1 MKPILKYT
9 LIGLLVVAVAGI
21 TAVGIAYADGDTPNR
36 MEILTELLGMTE
48 DEIREGFQAGK
59 TLEDLAEDA
68 GVDYDDLKASLQEAW
83 EKNFKE
89 HIQEAIVNGDLT
101 KEHADWL
108 TEGLE
113 KGFLG
118 GGRWFGGPSRMGHFE
133 GKSGEKPDGI
143 LPHMEGRPGRG
154 IGERFP
160 HCDQ

>member
-9 LIGLLVVAVAGI
+9 LIGLLVVVVVGI

-48 DEIREGFQAGK
+48 DEIRESFQAGK
-59 TLEDLAEDA
+59 SLEDLAEEA
-68 GVDYDDLKASLQEAW
+68 GVDFDKLKASLQETW
-83 EKNFKE
+83 EDNFRE
-89 HIQEAIVNGDLT
+89 HFQEAIANGDLT

-118 GGRWFGGPSRMGHFE
+118 EGRWFGGPGRMGHFE
-133 GKSGEKPDGI
+133 GKIGEKPDGFF
-143 LPHMEGRPGRG
+143 PHMEGRPGRETG
-154 IGERFP
+154 KGFP